1 MTIAASPAHI
11 PTPLREE
18 GIQFWKQLIEECKNR
33 VSAINCSLSA
43 QDRDS
48 KDQIELRAGEYLSLS
63 RLRYPSTLI
72 AVRITF
78 EHWGQSS
85 EWILQVTK
93 NRRSDSR
100 TKSWSCRWPQM
111 LTEALSPFLMKAAA
125 FGPREWRACSPK
137 ASTVVFLGFRFLA
150 RTSYPDRVYPASPE
164 TRAGDLSESVYRPRW
179 LPAAAGA
186 AAGVGF
192 ALLLARVMQSLLFH
206 VNPFDPTKFFLIPA
220 FLVAVCAVPATCRR

>member
-72 AVRITF
+72 VVRITF
-78 EHWGQSS
+78 EHWGPVLRVDITGHQKPEVRFPHEELELPLASDVDGSIVAIFDEGRSLRPQGVACLLTQSFH
-85 EWILQVTK
+85 
-93 NRRSDSR
+93 R
-100 TKSWSCRWPQM
+100 C
-111 LTEALSPFLMKAAA
+111 F
-125 FGPREWRACSPK
+125 PRISFPC
-137 ASTVVFLGFRFLA
+137 
-150 RTSYPDRVYPASPE
+150 PD
-164 TRAGDLSESVYRPRW
+164 
-179 LPAAAGA
+179 
-186 AAGVGF
+186 
-192 ALLLARVMQSLLFH
+192 
-206 VNPFDPTKFFLIPA
+206 I
-220 FLVAVCAVPATCRR
+220 VPG